1 MTAMPRPCPEHADAH
16 ELCPLCPD
24 HPEPDPR
31 LDPRE
36 RYHAVWSA
44 LVADLNELE
53 SLAAFA
59 PSHIYASWVSAR
71 WLPGRARSGPARSR
85 GRLTTF
91 SEGKGETWTT
101 AWAKH

>member
-16 ELCPLCPD
+16 ELCPLCPEQ
-24 HPEPDPR
+24 PEPDPR

-59 PSHIYASWVSAR
+59 PSHIYASWVSAALASR
-71 WLPGRARSGPARSR
+71 PGQKRPSPEPWPVDDVLRR
-85 GRLTTF
+85 
-91 SEGKGETWTT
+91 EG
-101 AWAKH
+101 